1 VARGGDGSN
10 VNLDAAETWRW
21 IWLVTA
27 TAMIVA
33 EVVTPAA
40 FVFLPFAAGAF
51 VAALL
56 AFAGASVAV
65 EWSVFAGLSLVTFAG
80 LWPLGRRLERT
91 AGGGVLPGVGANR
104 LIGKQA
110 LVLETIGGPAHA
122 TGLVQVEREKWPA
135 ESLSG
140 DAIAAGS
147 VALVARVDGTRL
159 VVSLLELPPHI
170 PEEPGDQP
178 PGRS

>member
-1 VARGGDGSN
+1 

-40 FVFLPFAAGAF
+40 FVFLPFAVGAF
-51 VAALL
+51 IAALV
-56 AFAGASVAV
+56 AFAGASVAI
-65 EWSVFAGLSLVTFAG
+65 EWSVFAGLSLVAFAG

-110 LVLETIGGPAHA
+110 VVLEAIGGPAH
-122 TGLVQVEREKWPA
+122 GPGVVQVEREKWRA
-135 ESLSG
+135 ESLTG
-140 DAIAAGS
+140 DAIPVGS
-147 VALVARVDGTRL
+147 VALIARVDGARL
-159 VVSLLELPPHI
+159 VVALLDAPPPI
-170 PEEPGDQP
+170 PDEPGGLP